1 MLQLYFY
8 EVNLSH
14 QDDGL
19 KFDEQGGGTSSYN
32 YIMALKLEK
41 KRS

>member
-19 KFDEQGGGTSSYN
+19 KFNEQGGN
-32 YIMALKLEK
+32 
-41 KRS
+41 